1 MQNPSTP
8 LVKTRQGTLSGTAE
22 ENMHIWRGIPY
33 AAPPVGDLRWRAPQP
48 AARWQGV
55 RRAES
60 FSASSWQDIEY
71 CRELGGGDPG
81 RFSEDCLYLNVWS
94 PASRAQ
100 PLPVMVWLH
109 GGGYTIG
116 AGSLPPYDGK
126 ALASRDVVVVTVNY
140 RLGHLGFLPIR
151 RWRKRRGSASIISRC
166 SIRSPPCSGFR
177 RTFTPSA
184 AMRPT

>member
-33 AAPPVGDLRWRAPQP
+33 AAPPIGDLRWRAPQP

-71 CRELGGGDPG
+71 CRELGRGGPG

-94 PASRAQ
+94 PCFARAAA
-100 PLPVMVWLH
+100 
-109 GGGYTIG
+109 
-116 AGSLPPYDGK
+116 AGDG
-126 ALASRDVVVVTVNY
+126 LATRR
-140 RLGHLGFLPIR
+140 RLYH
-151 RWRKRRGSASIISRC
+151 RRGKLTAL
-166 SIRSPPCSGFR
+166 
-177 RTFTPSA
+177 
-184 AMRPT
+184 